1 MITEQLPNTAVSL
14 GGGYAGFKTGA
25 AAGSLLGPVGAA
37 IGGTLGFVSGM
48 FLGNVLLEAGGK
60 AIEKA
65 SDEDGFTPQDRD
77 TSLREGAVKAAV
89 ITGVDA
95 ATFKIGGVLASKMG
109 GAAIQAGAKAE
120 TKVLMDAGVDVAS
133 LTAINSALKAS
144 PELYRTARVAGE
156 KAVLQSL
163 STGKKAAII
172 GTGVALET
180 AGEGVGEYAGE
191 YAATGKGDVVD
202 ATIEALSSATMSV
215 AETAYNYNKVAIGN
229 DLSPEGIKTV
239 SYTHLTLP
247 TNREV

>member
-1 MITEQLPNTAVSL
+1 
-14 GGGYAGFKTGA
+14 
-25 AAGSLLGPVGAA
+25 
-37 IGGTLGFVSGM
+37 M

-156 KAVLQSL
+156 KLCYSRYLLERKPQSL
-163 STGKKAAII
+163 GL
-172 GTGVALET
+172 V
-180 AGEGVGEYAGE
+180 
-191 YAATGKGDVVD
+191 
-202 ATIEALSSATMSV
+202 
-215 AETAYNYNKVAIGN
+215 
-229 DLSPEGIKTV
+229 
-239 SYTHLTLP
+239 
-247 TNREV
+247 